1 MKLKNLKKAKIK
13 EESSVFVT
21 TKSGKTKVL
30 SAKPSD
36 IAALEKTI
44 DQDPDIKNAE
54 TSAGKKLKE
63 GDSDIALNVDYVG
76 KTLTDLFADFL
87 RDLGEEIS
95 EVSYTTSGD
104 SEIKVQLS
112 YKEGTNKE
120 YSFDVKEN
128 KLFID
133 GNFLVEINRLP
144 SGEIQIPKETLNSS
158 LYKYFENQLDFSD
171 MSMAESSVIDK
182 EGNQLFVGD
191 KIQVGKLIFEI
202 GLDSEKNIVFL
213 SKGNN
218 RVYGGTKEF
227 KVLLENCKKYN
238 SSLLSEAVEVGDRV
252 KISKSCGGAKG
263 VVVEKQDSFIIL
275 DNGDSY
281 HEGDVVNISRKMAG
295 DIDVGHI
302 DDEPGMLM
310 QTAYEAAVHAANIYK
325 QLKHFK
331 SLNQEVDFPNW
342 WQSKVILSKDYISK
356 ADTWLEFTTREQE
369 FVTEQTNKN

>member
-13 EESSVFVT
+13 EQVKSTFIT
-21 TKSGKTKVL
+21 TKKGETKVITAGPGEVEAL
-30 SAKPSD
+30 KKDPNIED
-36 IAALEKTI
+36 IEDST
-44 DQDPDIKNAE
+44 
-54 TSAGKKLKE
+54 GKKLKE
-63 GDSDIALNVDYVG
+63 QESDVALNVDYVG

-87 RDLGEEIS
+87 RDIGEEIS

-104 SEIKVQLS
+104 SEIKIQLT

-213 SKGNN
+213 SKGKN

-227 KVLLENCKKYN
+227 KVLLENCKKYT
-238 SSLLSEAVEVGDRV
+238 SSLLSESVEVGDRV
-252 KISKSCGGAKG
+252 KISKSCGGARG

-295 DIDVGHI
+295 DLDVGHI

-310 QTAYEAAVHAANIYK
+310 QTAYEAAIHAANIYK

-356 ADTWLEFTTREQE
+356 ADTWLEFTTRERE
-369 FVTEQTNKN
+369 FIPEQTNKNK

>member
-13 EESSVFVT
+13 EQVKSTFIT
-21 TKSGKTKVL
+21 TKKGETKVITAGPGEVEAL
-30 SAKPSD
+30 KKDPNIED
-36 IAALEKTI
+36 IEDST
-44 DQDPDIKNAE
+44 
-54 TSAGKKLKE
+54 GKKLKE
-63 GDSDIALNVDYVG
+63 QESDVALNVDYVG

-87 RDLGEEIS
+87 RDIGEEIS

-104 SEIKVQLS
+104 SEIKIQLT

-191 KIQVGKLIFEI
+191 RIQVGKLIFEI

-213 SKGNN
+213 SKGKN

-227 KVLLENCKKYN
+227 KVLLENCKKYTSN
-238 SSLLSEAVEVGDRV
+238 LLSESVEVGDRV
-252 KISKSCGGAKG
+252 KISKSCGGARG

-295 DIDVGHI
+295 DLDVGHI

-310 QTAYEAAVHAANIYK
+310 QTAYEAAIHAANIYK

-356 ADTWLEFTTREQE
+356 ADTWLEFTTRERE
-369 FVTEQTNKN
+369 FIPEQTNKNK